1 MNKPDPIAS
10 SHRPRWF
17 IEHHLPEN
25 ELVLLDGQSGV
36 GKSLYLACLTSML
49 TKGQHLLNEPVKV
62 LYLTT
67 PDQGELFQQ
76 HHQPQQADESQ
87 VVELS
92 FYDIAPNARLITD
105 YLGAILRMLKE
116 EKPRVLILDSVE
128 EELANVKNEDDKP
141 PTIQEWSEFWY
152 KLQGMAKFH
161 RCTIIVPRQHGL
173 HQSRSYGGFTK
184 TGTTIARC
192 ILTMH
197 YHPVNPRKRVITAA
211 KNQRGLAGGQLH
223 MLIEEDG
230 VATLQQ
236 LHAHEHVK
244 PSSRA
249 ATWQMDTEISGEDNE
264 VIEFVQEQMVGKPI
278 AKNDLC
284 KRVCEQFTVRAYRRV
299 MSKMKLPTSR
309 DATTQVWYW
318 LPTKMMEEQPPRAHR
333 SAQVPQL
340 PQERELM
347 KQAG

>member
-1 MNKPDPIAS
+1 MNKPNPIAS

-36 GKSLYLACLTSML
+36 GKSLYLASLTNLL
-49 TKGQHLLNEPVKV
+49 TKGQHQLNEPAKV

-67 PDQGELFQQ
+67 PEQSELFQQ
-76 HHQPQQADESQ
+76 HHEPQQADKAQ
-87 VVELS
+87 VLELC
-92 FYDIAPNARLITD
+92 FYDIALDARLITD
-105 YLGAILRMLKE
+105 YIDAIRRMLKE
-116 EKPRVLILDSVE
+116 EQPRVLILDSIE
-128 EELANVKNEDDKP
+128 EELAHIKNAEDKP

-152 KLQGMAKFH
+152 ELQSMAKYH

-173 HQSRSYGGFTK
+173 HQSRSYGSFTK
-184 TGTTIARC
+184 TGSTIARC

-197 YHPVNPRKRVITAA
+197 CHPVNPRKRVITTA

-223 MLIEEDG
+223 MFIEEDG
-230 VATLQQ
+230 VATLQH
-236 LHAHEHVK
+236 LHAYEHVK
-244 PSSRA
+244 PSTRA

-264 VIEFVQEQMVGKPI
+264 VIEFVQEQMAGKPI
-278 AKNDLC
+278 AKNELS
-284 KRVCEQFTVRAYRRV
+284 KRVCEKFTVRTYRRV

-309 DATTQVWYW
+309 DATTQDWYW
-318 LPTKMMEEQPPRAHR
+318 MPTKMMGEQPPRAHR
-333 SAQVPQL
+333 SAQVPQVRD
-340 PQERELM
+340 QM